1 MLAED
6 MHMVRGA
13 LVALLKLEP
22 DFEVI
27 AEVESG
33 DAILP
38 VALEKRPDVV
48 IVDLDLPGLDGLTAA
63 AQLRDRVPEC
73 GVLILTSLDRPG
85 TLRRA
90 LAAGALGYLRKDA
103 PSQELAEA
111 VRKVAAHEL
120 AVDRQLM
127 HAAWSQEDNPLT
139 SREAEVLRW
148 AASGAETTEIAA
160 QVHLSVGTV
169 RNYLTSAVTK
179 LNARN
184 RLDAVRIAS
193 EAGWL

>member
-1 MLAED
+1 
-6 MHMVRGA
+6 MVRGA

-22 DFEVI
+22 DFEVV

-33 DAILP
+33 DAILA
-38 VALEKRPDVV
+38 VALQKRPDVV
-48 IVDLDLPGLDGLTAA
+48 VVDIDLPGVDGLTAA

-90 LAAGALGYLRKDA
+90 LDAGALGYLRKDA
-103 PSQELAEA
+103 PSEELAEA
-111 VRKVAAHEL
+111 VRKVAAHEM
-120 AVDRQLM
+120 AVGSQLM
-127 HAAWSQEDNPLT
+127 HTAWSQEDNPLT
-139 SREAEVLRW
+139 SRETEVLRW
-148 AASGAETTEIAA
+148 ASSGAEAPEIAA

-169 RNYLTSAVTK
+169 RNYLTAAVTK

>member
-38 VALEKRPDVV
+38 VALERRPDVI

-63 AQLRDRVPEC
+63 TQLRNRIPEC

-139 SREAEVLRW
+139 SRETEVLRW

-169 RNYLTSAVTK
+169 RNYLTSAVAK